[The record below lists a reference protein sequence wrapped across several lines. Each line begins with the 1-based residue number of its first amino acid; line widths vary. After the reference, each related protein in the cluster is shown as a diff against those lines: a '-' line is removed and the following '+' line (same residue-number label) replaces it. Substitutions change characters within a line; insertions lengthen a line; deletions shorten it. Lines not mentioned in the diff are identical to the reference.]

1 MQQLACVS
9 RDTCTVLSYAN
20 DGVGT
25 NQLDEAVSDRA
36 LGVTLSIGLNV
47 AEITN
52 VAGLVGGG
60 TVSLAV
66 GVDCGRDGVLD
77 MIVCTALKRLK

>member
-1 MQQLACVS
+1 MPAWTTTVRYSAVS
-9 RDTCTVLSYAN
+9 FHKPSELKHVSYTN

-25 NQLDEAVSDRA
+25 NQLDEAVRDRA

-47 AEITN
+47 AEITD

-66 GVDCGRDGVLD
+66 GVDCGE
-77 MIVCTALKRLK
+77 MIC